1 MDKNK
6 VLKPITDREIISLYN
21 QGLSIEMLT
30 DKVKN
35 ADHGKE
41 KWGSIKSRNYVHEVI
56 YEEHMRIK
64 RENEKRRAAGLPAEY

>member
-41 KWGSIKSRNYVHEVI
+41 K
-56 YEEHMRIK
+56 
-64 RENEKRRAAGLPAEY
+64 